1 MKVTHCPNCQTCFK
15 VTPEQLSL
23 YNGKVRCGRCAFVFN
38 AMNHLIEVED
48 MSAQTLHMPPNAI
61 RQEVPKPAAL
71 QAVAEPDTAAPA
83 EVADATAPQP
93 AATATPTSEPEPQ
106 IAPEATQPEAA
117 QPAFDPLQDFIPR
130 DALAKGLPTAEP
142 EAPQG
147 EDLVIEDIQTTAP
160 GEATQRLSEIGQ
172 ADEEIAASP
181 FDAFIDAISTEL
193 PAQEA
198 APAAPTEQEA
208 AASDA
213 GQEIVIDAAQEA
225 NGTIEVK
232 PPRYVE
238 PELELDIS
246 PPEEIE
252 EQQATRKSRV
262 YRPIVDVDSLSEGAE
277 PVASRA
283 RPLWLAGS
291 LIAALLAAA
300 QLAYVYR
307 TPLAAKLPGSKPLLV
322 KMCSLVGCEVP
333 LPADENL
340 ISIEGSE
347 LIPDPAQPNLIKL
360 SATLRNRAEFEQALP
375 MMELTLTDNN
385 DQTVVRKVFEPAQ
398 YLDPSHTGQGIAPNS
413 EVQARL
419 ALDVGQLKASGYRL
433 FLFFPQ
439 K

>member
-61 RQEVPKPAAL
+61 RQEPPKPAAAPP
-71 QAVAEPDTAAPA
+71 QAKAEPDMVAPA
-83 EVADATAPQP
+83 AVAQPVAAEPPAPV
-93 AATATPTSEPEPQ
+93 ATPETRAE
-106 IAPEATQPEAA
+106 IEAEAETA
-117 QPAFDPLQDFIPR
+117 KPAYDPLQDFIPR
-130 DALAKGLPTAEP
+130 SALTQDQPAGEP
-142 EAPQG
+142 
-147 EDLVIEDIQTTAP
+147 DLTQANDVVIEDIQITAP
-160 GEATQRLSEIGQ
+160 GEVAERLSELGQ
-172 ADEEIAASP
+172 TDEDTATSP

-193 PAQEA
+193 PAEPTP
-198 APAAPTEQEA
+198 APAEQA
-208 AASDA
+208 VPASDA
-213 GQEIVIDAAQEA
+213 SEEIVIDAAPEVD
-225 NGTIEVK
+225 GTIEVK

-252 EQQATRKSRV
+252 EQQEARKSRV
-262 YRPIVDVDSLSEGAE
+262 YRPIVDVDTFSEGTE
-277 PVASRA
+277 PAASRA

-291 LIAALLAAA
+291 LIAALLAVA

-322 KMCSLVGCEVP
+322 KMCGLVGCEVP

-398 YLDPSHTGQGIAPNS
+398 YLDPSHTGQGIAPNT

>member
-1 MKVTHCPNCQTCFK
+1 MNVTHCPNCQTCFK

-61 RQEVPKPAAL
+61 RQEAPKPTAA
-71 QAVAEPDTAAPA
+71 QAVAEPVMAPPA
-83 EVADATAPQP
+83 EVANTASQP
-93 AATATPTSEPEPQ
+93 AAMETPQPEPEPQ
-106 IAPEATQPEAA
+106 VAPEAAQPEVA
-117 QPAFDPLQDFIPR
+117 QPAFDPSQDFIPR
-130 DALAKGLPTAEP
+130 DALAQSLSSGEP
-142 EAPQG
+142 EAPQID
-147 EDLVIEDIQTTAP
+147 DLVIEDIQITAP
-160 GEATQRLSEIGQ
+160 GEVAQRLSEIGQ
-172 ADEEIAASP
+172 SDEETSASP
-181 FDAFIDAISTEL
+181 FDAFIDAISSEL
-193 PAQEA
+193 PAQDATPSEPVQA
-198 APAAPTEQEA
+198 AT
-208 AASDA
+208 AASGA
-213 GQEIVIDAAQEA
+213 GEEIVIDAAPEA
-225 NGTIEVK
+225 DGTIEVK